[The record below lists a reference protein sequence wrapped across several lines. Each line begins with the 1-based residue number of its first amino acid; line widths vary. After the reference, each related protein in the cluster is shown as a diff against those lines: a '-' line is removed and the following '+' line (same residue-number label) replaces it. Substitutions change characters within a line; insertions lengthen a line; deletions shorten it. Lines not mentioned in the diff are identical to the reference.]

1 VGAGQVSE
9 AGEWVSGG
17 GGQQAETGWEAA
29 WGFEAD
35 EEMDRAH
42 DLHIISQEYPSF
54 DMDRCASDAKKGYFF
69 PPERARVRRCGSF
82 SDSCLSA
89 PSRHDGGSGRTT

>member
-1 VGAGQVSE
+1 MGAGQVSE
-9 AGEWVSGG
+9 AGEWVPGG
-17 GGQQAETGWEAA
+17 VGQQAETGWEAA

-54 DMDRCASDAKKGYFF
+54 DMDRCA
-69 PPERARVRRCGSF
+69 RVRRLQKGLHSH
-82 SDSCLSA
+82 
-89 PSRHDGGSGRTT
+89 P

>member
-9 AGEWVSGG
+9 AGEWVPSGV
-17 GGQQAETGWEAA
+17 GQQAETGWEAA

-54 DMDRCASDAKKGYFF
+54 DMDRCASDTKKGLSHGKSRGQAMRQFLRQLHLF
-69 PPERARVRRCGSF
+69 CCFAGRC
-82 SDSCLSA
+82 
-89 PSRHDGGSGRTT
+89 GSGRTK